1 MTQSLCLFV
10 DNRINNSLQDG
21 SPANLLIAFA
31 KVGPSMSSIV
41 VKASTHLVI
50 MSQLSLV
57 WSHWYKYFGLVHN
70 PFFMI
75 FVLFVEDSANVL
87 CIFIAISLKLPF
99 LTGLMTLEEML
110 MVGRGRA
117 SVELGTYRLIRG

>member
-70 PFFMI
+70 PFFYDLRSFRRRFSKCVVHI
-75 FVLFVEDSANVL
+75 HCHLIKTPLSNGTHDFRGNAYGRTRTS
-87 CIFIAISLKLPF
+87 ISRIGYIQ
-99 LTGLMTLEEML
+99 TH
-110 MVGRGRA
+110 
-117 SVELGTYRLIRG
+117 